1 VPPTFRDEKHFAEVF
16 KHQVDYEA
24 MLENLKDTDEV
35 YSASF
40 KTNTYNESSNSA
52 KFFITT
58 KVVTKLNKGMILL
71 LALEYT

>member
-1 VPPTFRDEKHFAEVF
+1 
-16 KHQVDYEA
+16 